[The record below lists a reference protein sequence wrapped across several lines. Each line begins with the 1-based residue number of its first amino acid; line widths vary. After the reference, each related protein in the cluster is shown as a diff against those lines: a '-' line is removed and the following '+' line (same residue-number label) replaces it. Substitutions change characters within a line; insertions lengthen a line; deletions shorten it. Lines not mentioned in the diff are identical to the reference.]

1 MDRYLLG
8 IDVGTSGMKVIVSNA
23 VDFRTIA
30 RASKCYR
37 PRHPKPDWA
46 ELPAETIWSSL
57 LECVKA
63 VSLEVE
69 LSRIV
74 GIGVSCLCPGL
85 VAIAPNGEILYGP
98 ILHND
103 RRSGDESRW
112 FTSVVGEQSFRMTG
126 NHVMPGAISV
136 TSILWLRENFPE
148 VFQKARWFGH
158 INTML
163 SVMLTGRAAIDPTN
177 ASYTGLYNTREESG
191 WIEEFCISSGIDIK
205 KLPPILEPT
214 EVSGTLNAAQ
224 LIGLGIPSGT
234 PVTIGAADTA
244 CAALASGVDLKQDV
258 FENIGSTGV
267 VSLCTDQPHFTK
279 KFLNRRYV
287 TKGTWLYQGA
297 SSNIGLAITWAERQ
311 LCRDS
316 NCQNG
321 QFLDRVASQSPAG
334 ANGCV
339 FLPYL
344 SGERCPIW
352 DENARGVYFG
362 LRLETT
368 RDDMARATLES
379 GCYSTKQMIEIAE
392 NLTQKRY
399 PAVHVAGGGAK
410 SNIWMQLHADILDRE
425 IHVLDLPD
433 ASATG
438 AAILASVGIG
448 IYPDLDTASS
458 VLQPK
463 VKEVFLPQATATQQH
478 IYQCQYQTFLQLYA
492 DLKHRFAASAE
503 MWKAQ
508 DIPDETRKHTCKAR
522 C

>member
-8 IDVGTSGMKVIVSNA
+8 IDVGTSGMKVIAANA

-30 RASKCYR
+30 RASKYYSPC
-37 PRHPKPDWA
+37 HPKADWS
-46 ELPAETIWSSL
+46 ELPAEMVWSSL
-57 LECVKA
+57 LECVKEI
-63 VSLEVE
+63 SLEVE
-69 LSRIV
+69 LSQVV
-74 GIGVSCLCPGL
+74 GIGLSCLCPGL
-85 VAIAPNGEILYGP
+85 VAIASNGEILYGP

-103 RRSGDESRW
+103 RRSSDESRW
-112 FTSVVGEQSFRMTG
+112 FTSIVGEQAFHMTG

-136 TSILWLRENFPE
+136 TSILWLRENCPE
-148 VFQKARWFGH
+148 VFQKTRWFGH

-163 SVMLTGRAAIDPTN
+163 SIMLTGRVAIDPTN

-191 WIEEFCISSGIDIK
+191 WIEEFCVLSGIDMK
-205 KLPPILEPT
+205 KLPPILESV
-214 EVSGTLNAAQ
+214 EVSGGLNAVQ
-224 LIGLGIPSGT
+224 LIDLGIPSGT
-234 PVTIGAADTA
+234 PVTIGAADTT
-244 CAALASGVDLKQDV
+244 CAALASGVNLKQEV
-258 FENIGSTGV
+258 FESIGSTGV
-267 VSLCTDQPHFTK
+267 LSLCTDRPNFTE

-287 TKGTWLYQGA
+287 TKGIWLYQGA
-297 SSNIGLAITWAERQ
+297 SSNIGLSITWAERQ

-321 QFLDRVASQSPAG
+321 KFLDRIATQSSAG

-362 LRLETT
+362 LHLETT
-368 RDDMARATLES
+368 REDMARATLES
-379 GCYSTKQMIEIAE
+379 GCYSTKQMLEIAE
-392 NLTQKRY
+392 NLTQKRF
-399 PAVHVAGGGAK
+399 PMIHMAGGGAK

-425 IHVLDLPD
+425 IHVLDLSD

-448 IYPDLDTASS
+448 IYPDIDTAAS

-463 VKEVFLPQATATQQH
+463 VKEVFLPQATILQQH
-478 IYQCQYQTFLQLYA
+478 IYQSQYQTFLRLYA
-492 DLKHRFAASAE
+492 DLKQQFADSAK
-503 MWKAQ
+503 MQKSWN
-508 DIPDETRKHTCKAR
+508 IPVETSKHTCKAR